1 MSQNDYRNEL
11 FTGYNSGLK
20 EKARKLRKKM
30 TPEESHLWYDFL
42 KSYPVRIYR
51 QRSIDYFIADFY
63 CSEAKLIIE
72 IDGNQ
77 HYTEDGKTQ
86 DDVRTEILER
96 YGLEVIR
103 FTNDD
108 IKYRFKNVC
117 DEIDKVIKERK

>member
-1 MSQNDYRNEL
+1 M
-11 FTGYNSGLK
+11 K

-86 DDVRTEILER
+86 DEVRNEILER